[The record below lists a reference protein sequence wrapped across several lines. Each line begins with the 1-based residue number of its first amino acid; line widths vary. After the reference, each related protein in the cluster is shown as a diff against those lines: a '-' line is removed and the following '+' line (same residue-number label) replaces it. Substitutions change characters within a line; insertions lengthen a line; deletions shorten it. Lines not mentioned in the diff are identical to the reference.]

1 MPQPHRRERFQ
12 SHRRHVAHRR
22 HRCRQQFPV
31 ALAGAG
37 AHSLIVMSDRELI
50 LEAVKDMPESATIRE
65 IMDELLMMET
75 VRQRLEQNPKGK
87 GIPAEEVLKQ
97 VSSWVTG

>member
-1 MPQPHRRERFQ
+1 
-12 SHRRHVAHRR
+12 
-22 HRCRQQFPV
+22 
-31 ALAGAG
+31 
-37 AHSLIVMSDRELI
+37 MSDRELI